1 MTARRAAVIVAT
13 IFAAATL
20 ALLLAFFAFAVP
32 TGDDFCKAM
41 RGRDGWL
48 AGAVHAYT
56 RYGGRWSTNLLQ
68 SFVFLRVPLV
78 EAYGWLLAAVWA
90 IHLAA
95 VYALLRVA
103 LRRRDAAVPSL
114 LFGLLCWVVI
124 GPAGDSL
131 FWLTGSVEY
140 FFALSVALLLFACLL
155 AGDPRWRWAAPLLA
169 IYVGGAH
176 ELVAMASIAVAA
188 AGAWAWRRKGD
199 ACWRWWLG
207 AAVLLAALV
216 AVQVSSP
223 GAGVRA
229 ARAGTGNSVLVATLV
244 GAARAAFYLPRWL
257 LQAPVLLAL
266 VWVLTSRR
274 MTDAAAAWGRPG
286 VWTLIRGGLLTAAV
300 AAMTIFVTSVAL
312 DGNFPARV
320 AALACVELLL
330 GLLALA
336 AAAGHVWDVPSL
348 VPERLRGGWSG
359 GLAVALCAALFFS
372 PVCLAALAEMRQL
385 PEWRRAGLA
394 RFADLR
400 AQAAAGV
407 RNGVALPV
415 PPVPSTYFGYVLGP
429 DPQGKQNRCVAG
441 YYGFETVTTAAPR

>member
-1 MTARRAAVIVAT
+1 MTARRAALIVAT
-13 IFAAATL
+13 MFAVSTL
-20 ALLLAFFAFAVP
+20 AVLLAFFAFAMP
-32 TGDDFCKAM
+32 TGDDFCKAT

-68 SFVFLRVPLV
+68 SFLFLRVPLV
-78 EAYGWLLAAVWA
+78 EAYGWLLTAVWA
-90 IHLAA
+90 THLAA
-95 VYALLRVA
+95 VYTLFRVA
-103 LRRRDAAVPSL
+103 LRRRDVAVPSL
-114 LFGLLCWVVI
+114 LFALLCWVTI

-131 FWLTGSVEY
+131 FWLTGSIEY
-140 FFALSVALLLFACLL
+140 FFALSVALVLFACLL
-155 AGDPRWRWAAPLLA
+155 AVEPRWRWAAPLLA

-176 ELVAMASIAVAA
+176 ELVALASIAVAI
-188 AGAWAWRRKGD
+188 AGAWAWRRTGETR
-199 ACWRWWLG
+199 WRWWLG
-207 AAVLLAALV
+207 VAVLLAALV
-216 AVQVSSP
+216 ALQVASP

-229 ARAGTGNSVLVATLV
+229 ARVGTGNSLLAATFMGTARTVLN
-244 GAARAAFYLPRWL
+244 LPRWL
-257 LQAPVLLAL
+257 LQAPVLAAL
-266 VWVLTSRR
+266 LWVMTNRR

-286 VWTLIRGGLLTAAV
+286 VGTLIRGGLLTTAV
-300 AAMTIFVTSVAL
+300 AAMTVFVTSIAL

-336 AAAGHVWDVPSL
+336 AAAGHVWDVPSM

-359 GLAVALCAALFFS
+359 ALVIALCASLFFS
-372 PVCLAALAEMRQL
+372 PVCLSALSEMRQL
-385 PEWRRAGLA
+385 TQWRRTGLA

-407 RNGVALPV
+407 RTGVALSVSPM
-415 PPVPSTYFGYVLGP
+415 PSTYFAYVLGP

-441 YYGFETVTTAAPR
+441 YYGFETVTIAAPR